1 MQKMGE
7 AVYYCS
13 LTEAPFLIYVLG
25 IKFYDFEQLCLL
37 GPGVDGTGFVILF
50 SRETRVFESRRRLKS
65 DI

>member
-25 IKFYDFEQLCLL
+25 IKFYDFEQLAFLAQGSTARDL
-37 GPGVDGTGFVILF
+37 
-50 SRETRVFESRRRLKS
+50 
-65 DI
+65 